1 MSGGLKI
8 EKSSSGTTTIA
19 ATVPAWLKP
28 DPSALATIGI
38 YGTKESRKAV
48 HIRELY

>member
-1 MSGGLKI
+1 
-8 EKSSSGTTTIA
+8 
-19 ATVPAWLKP
+19 VPDWLKP
-28 DPSALATIGI
+28 DSSAQATIGI